1 MKVSTLYARLKLNL
15 RNYDFHDGMVSLS
28 LFLWMLDLPIFN
40 QVCLSL
46 CFLYSFKISLSLS
59 VSLCHSRS
67 ITLCFSISLS
77 FCFTLFLFLSFSVS
91 FSVCFFL
98 FLFSFSLLFLNV
110 SNLER
115 YKVHQNN
122 VAGKNLKQYY
132 NVKQQKEKKSS
143 WPESHFCHAWDVA
156 NAKLS
161 NLERSDKS

>member
-1 MKVSTLYARLKLNL
+1 MCK
-15 RNYDFHDGMVSLS
+15 
-28 LFLWMLDLPIFN
+28 
-40 QVCLSL
+40 
-46 CFLYSFKISLSLS
+46 
-59 VSLCHSRS
+59 
-67 ITLCFSISLS
+67 SISIKS
-77 FCFTLFLFLSFSVS
+77 AVPKSAVDGTKSAVEGRKKSHTR
-91 FSVCFFL
+91 FFL

-143 WPESHFCHAWDVA
+143 LPESHFCHAWDVA